1 MAGTGL
7 GMASLALQVGD
18 CVMRLKSFW
27 DAVKDAPEEIK
38 HLIDEIETLSLVLS
52 GFETN
57 ESSEPEPMIGHE
69 ATSRYF
75 QFCKKAV
82 GILEAVAKQVEAEIK
97 KRRRAGSMKAVLKKS
112 EIEKLR
118 ERLMTAQSMLMLS
131 NNLCLLELQKRNRQA
146 HHDWAKAHQQE
157 LQQLRIV
164 VSQSTEKIL
173 SSASFQ
179 TPSQRLLTAAE
190 TVPPCESKSFSTNG
204 ARDARQMTSFRSK
217 RRKLKARIQTP
228 KWLFGVSRAIEIYES
243 GATAGWNFN
252 IQVYNVVPFGSPQF
266 GMARLGDLVGIQHLF
281 STGQAS
287 PFDRGPSGYTILDL
301 EFCRLLMNE
310 GADPNISA
318 FGTALDTACLAEVD
332 PSCLGTLEG
341 LIYLLA
347 QNVELL
353 DPFEETSKGGKW
365 VAFCLNT
372 ETFTWLLQASN
383 STHQNRSL
391 EECVIFAIAV
401 CRHESRDMWGKM
413 RIILNGR
420 EIDKDLCGIHDTAD
434 KTTLLHCAA
443 RNLGSLFSG
452 TFGVQEALRKDLQ
465 HLGTLI
471 RDLVKGGS
479 NLHFLSLQGLTPM
492 LEVLRGLLYIYRGC
506 PYGLIAGNE
515 DSETLKFWLK
525 ELQDSG
531 VDLES
536 YGRDE
541 KLLLRTEAVA
551 REWRYS
557 WTRMDLTFVSRKL
570 RLINFTYG
578 PELDD
583 WKFWFAPVMPNYF
596 MDFWEMIGHPERA
609 MPGAWEEEYYYD
621 YYYGH
626 NE

>member
-1 MAGTGL
+1 M
-7 GMASLALQVGD
+7 
-18 CVMRLKSFW
+18 
-27 DAVKDAPEEIK
+27 
-38 HLIDEIETLSLVLS
+38 
-52 GFETN
+52 
-57 ESSEPEPMIGHE
+57 
-69 ATSRYF
+69 
-75 QFCKKAV
+75 
-82 GILEAVAKQVEAEIK
+82 
-97 KRRRAGSMKAVLKKS
+97 
-112 EIEKLR
+112 
-118 ERLMTAQSMLMLS
+118 
-131 NNLCLLELQKRNRQA
+131 
-146 HHDWAKAHQQE
+146 
-157 LQQLRIV
+157 
-164 VSQSTEKIL
+164 
-173 SSASFQ
+173 
-179 TPSQRLLTAAE
+179 
-190 TVPPCESKSFSTNG
+190 
-204 ARDARQMTSFRSK
+204 
-217 RRKLKARIQTP
+217 
-228 KWLFGVSRAIEIYES
+228 
-243 GATAGWNFN
+243 
-252 IQVYNVVPFGSPQF
+252 
-266 GMARLGDLVGIQHLF
+266 
-281 STGQAS
+281 
-287 PFDRGPSGYTILDL
+287 
-301 EFCRLLMNE
+301 
-310 GADPNISA
+310 
-318 FGTALDTACLAEVD
+318 D

-471 RDLVKGGS
+471 RDLVKGGP
-479 NLHFLSLQGLTPM
+479 NLHSLTLQGLTPM
-492 LEVLRGLLYIYRGC
+492 LEFLVSFLGYYCRYLDGLTD
-506 PYGLIAGNE
+506 GNG
-515 DSETLKFWLK
+515 DSEPLKFWLK

-531 VDLES
+531 VNLER
-536 YGRDE
+536 YGSEE
-541 KLLLRTEAVA
+541 KHLLRKEGVA
-551 REWRYS
+551 REWRYLS
-557 WTRMDLTFVSRKL
+557 MAWRNNDLIFEDGKL

-583 WKFWFAPVMPNYF
+583 WNFWLAPVMPNYF

-609 MPGAWEEEYYYD
+609 MPGTWEEEYYRG

-626 NE
+626 ND